1 MHSSTLIITLAL
13 AVAASARPARFGR
26 RASFDLANGQAAIAL
41 NDQFKTLTASSACTE
56 GQDACVGT
64 AFAQCVSGKF
74 VLQPCAATT
83 ICAALPN
90 VNSAGTSITCT
101 TQADLDAR
109 IAATGA
115 TSGDASSVAAPPP
128 ASTTAA
134 APPPAATTAAP
145 PATNNA
151 GGGAAA
157 SDPTGLQTSLT
168 LDASVINSGYNDNGQ
183 NPAVAGQTASQTSTN
198 NYINYCALTLDKFPL
213 TNGLQITSGSCNQAP
228 MGLIPSVDKMV
239 SCKFSNPKNG
249 DTIPANVAFNA
260 TLNILNLSAGLFT
273 NAQKTYYAAPQQL
286 DENGIIKG
294 HSHFVIEPLT
304 ALDQTTPNDPRKFTF
319 FKGIDTAAV
328 DGALSVTVANG
339 VPAGFYRICSI
350 NSSTNHQPVLAPVAQ
365 HGSMDDC
372 SYFTAK

>member
-26 RASFDLANGQAAIAL
+26 RASFDLANGQAAITL
-41 NDQFKTLTASSACTE
+41 NDQFKTLTAASPCTE

-83 ICAALPN
+83 VCAALPN

-101 TQADLDAR
+101 TQADVDAR

-115 TSGDASSVAAPPP
+115 TSGATPPS

-151 GGGAAA
+151 GSGGAAA
-157 SDPTGLQTSLT
+157 SDPAGLQTSLT
-168 LDASVINSGYNDNGQ
+168 LDASVIASGFSDDGQ

-198 NYINYCALTLDKFPL
+198 NYINSCALTLDKFPL
-213 TNGLQITSGSCNQAP
+213 TNGLQITSGSCNPAP
-228 MGLIPSVDKMV
+228 MGLIPSSDKIP

-273 NAQKTYYAAPQQL
+273 NAQKTYYAAPQTL

-294 HSHFVIEPLT
+294 HSHFVIESLT
-304 ALDQTTPNDPRKFTF
+304 SLDQTTPNDPRKFTF

-328 DGALSVTVANG
+328 NGALSVTVANG

-350 NSSTNHQPVLAPVAQ
+350 NSSTNHQPVLAPIAQ